1 MVSGTQVGI
10 GTTGPDLDR
19 IAGQAASA
27 GRELAES
34 TPDQRARWLQAIAG
48 ALDAAE
54 NDLVPVAAE
63 ETSLGDGRLR
73 GELSRTTGQLGLFA
87 EVALEGSFLEVT
99 IDHARPD
106 TTPPQ
111 PDLRRMLGPIGPVAV
126 FSAGNFPFAFSVA
139 GGDTASALAA
149 GCPVV
154 VKAHPGHP
162 RLSERTAQIVLDA
175 LRSAGAP
182 EGTFAMVEGYDI
194 GQDLVAH
201 PSIKAVGFTGSLA
214 GGRALFDLATGRPDP
229 IPFYGELGSINPVVI
244 TRGAA
249 LERTTEVATGLVDS
263 FTLGVGQFCTKPGVV
278 LLPEGTPLEE
288 AIITAVGG
296 ASGGRML
303 STRMADGFRAGLAS
317 MVGSGRVEVLA
328 GDTERTAGDAD
339 VTPIVLATSADD
351 VRAAADVLLEECF
364 GPVTLLVRYGEG
376 QLDRAL
382 DELPG
387 SLTATIHAT
396 EDEVPDLSP
405 TLRRLSDLAGRVIF
419 GGWPTGVA
427 VGWAQHHGGPWPATT
442 APLHTSV
449 GATAVQ
455 RFLRPVVYQDVPPGL
470 LPEALRDDNPLN
482 VPRRIDGE
490 LKLNSTPG

>member
-1 MVSGTQVGI
+1 MASDTQVGT
-10 GTTGPDLDR
+10 GTTSPDLHR

-27 GRELAES
+27 ARELAES
-34 TPDQRARWLQAIAG
+34 TPDERARWLQAMAA
-48 ALDAAE
+48 ALDAAD
-54 NDLVPVAAE
+54 DLVPIAGE

-73 GELSRTTGQLGLFA
+73 GELARTTGQLDLFA
-87 EVALEGSFLEVT
+87 EVVLEGSLLEVT
-99 IDHARPD
+99 IDHAKPD
-106 TTPPQ
+106 ATPPK
-111 PDLRRMLGPIGPVAV
+111 PDLRRMLGPLGPAAV

-162 RLSERTAQIVLDA
+162 RLSQRTAQIVLDA
-175 LRSAGAP
+175 LQSAGAP
-182 EGTFAMVEGYDI
+182 EGTFAMVEGYEI
-194 GQDLVAH
+194 GQELVTH

-244 TRGAA
+244 THGAA
-249 LERTTEVATGLVDS
+249 LNQTTEIATGLVDS

-288 AIITAVGG
+288 AIIAAAGG
-296 ASGGRML
+296 ASGGHML
-303 STRMADGFRAGLAS
+303 STRMATGFREGLS
-317 MVGSGRVEVLA
+317 NLIDSGRVEVLA
-328 GDTERTAGDAD
+328 GDSDQAAGETD
-339 VTPIVLATSADD
+339 VTPVVLATTADD
-351 VRAAADVLLEECF
+351 VSAAADLLLEECF

-396 EDEVPDLSP
+396 EDEVADLPP
-405 TLRRLSDLAGRVIF
+405 TLQRLRDLAGRVIF

-449 GATAVQ
+449 GATAVR
-455 RFLRPVVYQDVPPGL
+455 RFLRPVAYQDVPSSL
-470 LPEALRDDNPLN
+470 LPEALKDDNPLN
-482 VPRRIDGE
+482 IPRRIDGQ
-490 LKLNSTPG
+490 LKFDSTTG